1 MFDLVSVNIN
11 KCGKFLKLIC
21 IVCKKLEYLFIKQKK
36 KNVWTAS
43 GQNSLSQKI
52 SPEHPLQNLLLVK
65 KFTVEYSGI
74 VCLLVYLDGKESST
88 FEDCKGKV

>member
-1 MFDLVSVNIN
+1 M
-11 KCGKFLKLIC
+11 
-21 IVCKKLEYLFIKQKK
+21 
-36 KNVWTAS
+36 AS

-74 VCLLVYLDGKESST
+74 VCLLVYLDGEESST